1 LEIETKKLMK
11 TKTIGLALLLSV
23 AASAMC
29 FANNPTLGTWK
40 LNESK
45 STFGDGAGKTTLVV
59 WEKVEGQ
66 DKCTV
71 EGTDA
76 DGNKT
81 HNVWTGKLDGKFYA
95 ITGDPQVDQR
105 SFKMSGEKTLKMVS
119 KKDGKTVGDGK
130 IVVATD
136 GKTRTVTSTMTNAKG
151 VKVTSTLAYD
161 KS

>member
-1 LEIETKKLMK
+1 MEMKKLMK

-23 AASAMC
+23 AAVAMC
-29 FANNPTLGTWK
+29 FANPTLGTWK

-45 STFGDGAGKTTLVV
+45 STFGAGAGKTTLVV
-59 WEKVEGQ
+59 WEKVDGQ

-71 EGTDA
+71 DGTDA

-81 HNVWTGKLDGKFYA
+81 HSVWTGKLDGKDYP
-95 ITGDPQVDQR
+95 ITGDAQSDTR
-105 SFKMSGEKTLKMVS
+105 SFKMNGEKTLDMVS
-119 KKDGKTVGDGK
+119 KKDGKTVGDGT
-130 IVVATD
+130 IVVAAD